1 MTDDDWLAELELL
14 QAEGRQLQSESEDLQ
29 REIAGRLT
37 VAEHGAVTVVLDAQ
51 GIIADISI
59 DEELR
64 EEVEPEELVQEL
76 NSAIMRAVGAHAAKG
91 QPRWDNEAD
100 GLVDSARIAPMI
112 ADLLA
117 SLSAGVVSTPR
128 EFASDLKSVRV
139 TALLGSIV
147 RVDCDLHWLRA
158 ATGADIAEEV
168 VRVARRASIET
179 DMFDRFAKSG
189 VHDD

>member
-1 MTDDDWLAELELL
+1 MTDDDWLAELEQLRD
-14 QAEGRQLQSESEDLQ
+14 EGRQLQSDSEDLQ
-29 REIAGRLT
+29 REIAGVLT
-37 VAEHGAVTVVLDAQ
+37 IAEHGAVTVVLDAQ
-51 GIIADISI
+51 GVIADLSI

-64 EEVEPEELVQEL
+64 EEIEPDELVQEL
-76 NSAIMRAVGAHAAKG
+76 NSAIMRAVSAHGTKG
-91 QPRWDNEAD
+91 RPRWGTEAD
-100 GLVDSARIAPMI
+100 AIADTSAIAPMI
-112 ADLLA
+112 RELLT
-117 SLSAGVVSTPR
+117 SLSTGVVPTPR
-128 EFASDLKSVRV
+128 EFASELKTVIV

-147 RVDCDLHWLRA
+147 RVDCDLSWLAA

>member
-1 MTDDDWLAELELL
+1 MTDDDWLAELEAL
-14 QAEGRQLQSESEDLQ
+14 QAEGRELQSASEELQ

-37 VAEHGAVTVVLDAQ
+37 IAEHGAVTVVLDAQ

-64 EEVEPEELVQEL
+64 EEVEPDELVHEL
-76 NSAIMRAVGAHAAKG
+76 NSAIMRAVGAHASKG
-91 QPRWDNEAD
+91 QPRWSTEAD
-100 GLVDSARIAPMI
+100 GLADAALIAPMI
-112 ADLLA
+112 ATLLS
-117 SLSAGVVSTPR
+117 SLSAGVTSTPR
-128 EFASDLKSVRV
+128 EFSSDLKNVRV

-147 RVDCDLHWLRA
+147 RVECDLAWVRA
-158 ATGADIAEEV
+158 ASGTAIADEV